1 MTSHIFCL
9 FQPFFDGS
17 FCFSAEAEYLANGNA
32 LPMDASDCHS
42 LRFTGHSLKFQS
54 VFASRVLFHHLLRL
68 LVRQARRGFGFH
80 LQALLE
86 RGLPVK
92 FPEVLPA
99 RERENEV
106 PVTQG

>member
-1 MTSHIFCL
+1 M
-9 FQPFFDGS
+9 
-17 FCFSAEAEYLANGNA
+17 ANGNTLA
-32 LPMDASDCHS
+32 VDASDCRS
-42 LRFTGHSLKFQS
+42 LRFAGQPLKLQG
-54 VFASRVLFHHLLRL
+54 VFASRVLFEHLLRL